1 MRHLLVGLALA
12 AAPMMSA
19 PAMAAPAP
27 RLPETSFAALPQPLP
42 LPYDEAADAHKDVAA
57 AIARA
62 KKAKKL
68 VLIDLGGNWCPDCRI
83 LAGTMALP
91 SLNPWLKKHYELVTV
106 DVGRYTKNL
115 DIGATYGVTRPK
127 GVPALFVVDP
137 KTNKLLNPTT
147 SVTALADARSMTP
160 QSLADWLAQWTK

>member
-1 MRHLLVGLALA
+1 MRLFLAAALALA
-12 AAPMMSA
+12 AT
-19 PAMAAPAP
+19 PALAAPAP
-27 RLPETSFAALPQPLP
+27 RVPEASFAALPQPLP

-62 KKAKKL
+62 KKAHKL
-68 VLIDLGGNWCPDCRI
+68 VLIDLGGNWCADCRI
-83 LAGTMALP
+83 LAGTVDLP
-91 SLNPWLKKHYELVTV
+91 SVKPWVKKHYELVTV

-115 DIGATYGVTRPK
+115 DIGAAYGIARPK

-137 KTNKLLNPTT
+137 RTNKLLNPTT

-160 QSLADWLAQWTK
+160 QALADWLAQWTK